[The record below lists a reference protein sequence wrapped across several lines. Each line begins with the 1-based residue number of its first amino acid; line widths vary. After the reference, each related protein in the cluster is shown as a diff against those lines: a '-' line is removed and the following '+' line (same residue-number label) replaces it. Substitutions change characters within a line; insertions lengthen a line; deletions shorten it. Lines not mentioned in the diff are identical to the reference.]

1 METNWVFQEP
11 IDLEHKQYVLLGF
24 LHKIQKDFDKLKL
37 YPNFQYLSLHLANI
51 NLLIEKGQYLSLNR
65 SLKDPDDEILISDLI
80 ANNLPNINGG
90 ELLEIYNIC
99 RFSNEKLQDFFN
111 QAKAIW
117 EIANDTIS
125 INPIKNIK
133 NVDPKQGIFFVTYGE
148 KKYAY
153 EFVVKPIKRG
163 SNDTKC
169 MVKKINWKDSES
181 LEDSLMRSKNSLI
194 KNIASNDVLSKLII
208 FDSHHNNN
216 FPLKETVLPIV
227 KRKIM
232 NYMIQSK
239 LIMDKSLTNK

>member
-51 NLLIEKGQYLSLNR
+51 NLLLEKGQYLSLNR
-65 SLKDPDDEILISDLI
+65 LLKDPDDEILISDLI
-80 ANNLPNINGG
+80 ANNIPNINNN
-90 ELLEIYNIC
+90 EIIEVINIC
-99 RFSNEKLQDFFN
+99 KFSNEKLQDYFN

-125 INPIKNIK
+125 INPVRNIK
-133 NVDPKQGIFFVTYGE
+133 NVNSNQGIFFIE
-148 KKYAY
+148 FSNKKYAY
-153 EFVVKPIKRG
+153 EFLIKQIKKG
-163 SNDTKC
+163 SNETKC
-169 MVKKINWKDSES
+169 ILKKINLNETQTLEES
-181 LEDSLMRSKNSLI
+181 LIMSKNTLI
-194 KNIASNDVLSKLII
+194 KNIKDSDVFNNLIL
-208 FDSHHNNN
+208 FETHHNNN
-216 FPLKETVLPIV
+216 FPLKETILPIV

-239 LIMDKSLTNK
+239 IIQKKV

>member
-51 NLLIEKGQYLSLNR
+51 NLLLEKGQYLSLNR
-65 SLKDPDDEILISDLI
+65 LLKDPDDEILISDLI
-80 ANNLPNINGG
+80 ANNIPNINNN
-90 ELLEIYNIC
+90 EIIEVINIC
-99 RFSNEKLQDFFN
+99 KFSNEKLQDYFN

-125 INPIKNIK
+125 INPIRNIK
-133 NVDPKQGIFFVTYGE
+133 NVNSNQGIFFIE
-148 KKYAY
+148 FSDKKYAY
-153 EFVVKPIKRG
+153 EFLIKQIKKG
-163 SNDTKC
+163 SNETKC
-169 MVKKINWKDSES
+169 ILKKINLNETQTLEES
-181 LEDSLMRSKNSLI
+181 LIMSKNTLI
-194 KNIASNDVLSKLII
+194 KNIKDPDVFNNLIL
-208 FDSHHNNN
+208 FETHHNNN
-216 FPLKETVLPIV
+216 FPLKETILPIV

-239 LIMDKSLTNK
+239 IIQKKV